1 MDVQRPELLTP
12 SEVARMFRVD
22 PKTVTRWAA
31 AAKLR
36 SVKTL
41 GGHRRFSA
49 DEVRKLLEMPEET
62 TPAPVFHR
70 CYRCGGTGGTVH
82 DRGTGYGKARYMHSI
97 EACPGSVANGGPG

>member
-31 AAKLR
+31 AGKLR

-49 DEVRKLLEMPEET
+49 ADVRALLELPEEAAA
-62 TPAPVFHR
+62 APVFHR
-70 CYRCGGTGGTVH
+70 CYRCGGTGGTVL
-82 DRGTGYGKARYMHSI
+82 DRGTGFGKARYMHSI